1 MLKNNYYIFITI
13 NLECSILL
21 LDTLFYYKLFVKV
34 NNPQGNSLDYENI
47 SNMAGFP
54 ESNGLHS
61 AELQLQVLFQLK
73 KRHLL
78 YLVLE

>member
-1 MLKNNYYIFITI
+1 M
-13 NLECSILL
+13 
-21 LDTLFYYKLFVKV
+21 